1 MTETPLP
8 FDVPAK
14 PNYRARVATYFAQ
27 RPRRWINGLALA
39 GVGGVYAWRT
49 RVSECRVQLGMQID
63 NRIRP
68 VDGARVSEYR
78 YTPQGDA

>member
-8 FDVPAK
+8 FDMPAK
-14 PNYRARVATYFAQ
+14 PNYRARVAAYFAQ

-39 GVGGVYAWRT
+39 GVGGGYAWRT

-63 NRIRP
+63 NSIRP
-68 VDGARVSEYR
+68 VAGARVSEYR

>member
-1 MTETPLP
+1 M
-8 FDVPAK
+8 DNKK
-14 PNYRARVATYFAQ
+14 PNYRARVAAYFTA

-49 RVSECRVQLGMQID
+49 RVSEWRVQLGMQSE
-63 NRIRP
+63 NRISP

-78 YTPQGDA
+78 YTPEGDA